1 MPNPTVGTTGEFD
14 KETLKKIYDW
24 FLPPGH
30 RLPMLTP
37 PVKLGPPTPPPPPPK
52 KTGVKKPAKPHSAP
66 PSPGPTPNPIDQYR
80 ALGQYGYN
88 LIDGIVRDYDAQI
101 AKWKIAFSEV
111 VTAFATAVDQRNQTL
126 TKAKRES
133 ERDAAYDA
141 FVLSLATAGAMR
153 FLGNY
158 LQYDVMARSFP
169 SKGFVYKNAQFGDLK
184 IQVATPLPPLEFSRA
199 QAALVGGLVQ
209 DAGNKTIP
217 YVVPLPKVSYELSS
231 WAGVENLRA
240 DFLKLLEESQQS
252 VIRQF
257 GAAQAWMNQ
266 HPDFGAAWLTV
277 AGGNVELAR
286 VMILQQFESIRWTW
300 VALWEFYGKEPY
312 PITRALLAN
321 TFERALW
328 AGFLLNVFGE
338 WNDQSYHQRGHR
350 LIQGRVVQEAIVD
363 RLKQLNVV
371 LAETK
376 TGSADQQEKTRQ
388 GDPAPLVKIKDEL
401 DDLGE
406 LRALEGWAKRLMQ
419 GARSDILRQF
429 FPPAKQRALPS
440 LAAASYGAV
449 KTP

>member
-1 MPNPTVGTTGEFD
+1 MPNPTVGTADEFD

-24 FLPPGH
+24 FLPPSH
-30 RLPMLTP
+30 QLAAPAPSP
-37 PVKLGPPTPPPPPPK
+37 PVKLGPPPPPK
-52 KTGVKKPAKPHSAP
+52 KAGAKKPAKSHGAP
-66 PSPGPTPNPIDQYR
+66 PAKGPTPNPIEQHR

-88 LIDGIVRDYDAQI
+88 LIDSIVRDYDAQI
-101 AKWKIAFSEV
+101 AKWKTAFSEV

-126 TKAKRES
+126 AKAKRES

-141 FVLSLATAGAMR
+141 FILSLATAGAMR

-169 SKGFVYKNAQFGDLK
+169 RNGFTYKNFKFGDLEINVPVK
-184 IQVATPLPPLEFSRA
+184 LPPLEFSRA

-217 YVVPLPKVSYELSS
+217 YALPSPKASYELSS
-231 WAGVENLRA
+231 WSGVENLRA
-240 DFLKLLEESQQS
+240 DFLKLLEESQQA
-252 VIRQF
+252 VIKQF
-257 GAAQAWMNQ
+257 GAAQDWMNQ
-266 HPDFGAAWLTV
+266 HPDFGSAWLTA

-286 VMILQQFESIRWTW
+286 VMILQQFEAIRGVWI
-300 VALWEFYGKEPY
+300 ALWEFYGKEPY

-350 LIQGRVVQEAIVD
+350 LIKGRVVQEAIVN

-371 LAETK
+371 LAETEI
-376 TGSADQQEKTRQ
+376 GSADQREQIKQ
-388 GDPAPLVKIKDEL
+388 GEPTPLVKIEDDLDE
-401 DDLGE
+401 LGE
-406 LRALEGWAKRLMQ
+406 LRALEGWAKWLMQ
-419 GARSDILRQF
+419 GARSELLRQF

-440 LAAASYGAV
+440 LAARAYRFSAS
-449 KTP
+449 P